1 MRPTSKHEIARQL
14 DLEHLEGLLWKKEGA
29 RLAYLAQRVPKGQV
43 IVELGSNRGK
53 STCFLARGSARGNH
67 VPVHAVDLWDLGGQ
81 VDNVHPVTHQ
91 PLRFD
96 HPETFRTFR
105 EQIAPFSDLIVTHKA
120 SSVAVGQAWDGPPV
134 GLLFVDGDHSYP
146 GVKGDIEAWEPH
158 LARRAWVCFHDYN
171 KGRKEEHDYPGAIQA
186 VDEWLA
192 RRQVRDVART
202 QKLLTVQLA

>member
-1 MRPTSKHEIARQL
+1 VRQTSKREIARQP
-14 DLEHLEGLLWKKEGA
+14 DLEYLEGFLWKKEGA
-29 RLAYLAQRVPKGQV
+29 RLAYLARRVPAGQV

-81 VDNVHPVTHQ
+81 WEHTHLRTGQ

-96 HPETFRTFR
+96 HPDTLRTFH
-105 EQIAPFSDLIVTHKA
+105 EQTAPFADLIVMHKA
-120 SSVAVGQAWDGPPV
+120 STTAVGQSWDGPPV
-134 GLLFVDGDHSYP
+134 GLLFIDADHTYE

-171 KGRKEEHDYPGAIQA
+171 KGRKEEMDYPGITRA

-192 RRQVRDVART
+192 RRPVRDAART
-202 QKLLTVQLA
+202 QKLLTVQL